1 MGIDWTKVTTIGG
14 LHRGSDGI
22 NTVSCEMDS
31 PEFIDRLNAISDEH
45 SPAEFEKHL
54 SRLTD
59 ERLLQECAQFSKA
72 ALTAFETA
80 ALIDELCDRLRKQ
93 LDLD

>member
-1 MGIDWTKVTTIGG
+1 MAIDRINATTIEGCCEHSDADPACEACNQGG
-14 LHRGSDGI
+14 ACCYCHARD
-22 NTVSCEMDS
+22 
-31 PEFIDRLNAISDEH
+31 DEN

-59 ERLLQECAQFSKA
+59 ERLLQECAKFPKA
-72 ALTAFETA
+72 GLTTFETA

>member
-1 MGIDWTKVTTIGG
+1 MTLTMYLDKIRRDETMRAFTEDATGPTDT
-14 LHRGSDGI
+14 
-22 NTVSCEMDS
+22 
-31 PEFIDRLNAISDEH
+31 DEH

-59 ERLLQECAQFSKA
+59 ERLLQECAKFPKA
-72 ALTAFETA
+72 ILTAFETA